1 MAGHS
6 GGACGGACA
15 DSLPRGGAACDESA
29 HAACD
34 AVDLAT
40 LRSFEEAGVEG
51 EPDIVVELIDI
62 YLESAPRLVA
72 AVREAAAAG
81 DAASLS
87 RAAHNLRGG
96 SASLGARRVAALC
109 EEIEAAGYA
118 LSHEAAALAARL
130 EEEFESARL
139 SFEAE
144 RRRRP

>member
-1 MAGHS
+1 MVSHS
-6 GGACGGACA
+6 GASGDGACA
-15 DSLPRGGAACDESA
+15 DSLRRADAACDQSA
-29 HAACD
+29 HAPCD
-34 AVDLAT
+34 AVDLPT
-40 LRSFEEAGVEG
+40 LRGFEEAGVEG

-81 DAASLS
+81 DVASLS

-96 SASLGARRVAALC
+96 SASLGAWRVAALC
-109 EEIEAAGYA
+109 EEIEVSRP
-118 LSHEAAALAARL
+118 LSSHEAAALAARL
-130 EEEFESARL
+130 EEEFELARL

>member
-6 GGACGGACA
+6 SGACDGTCA
-15 DSLPRGGAACDESA
+15 DSLPYGDAAHDESA
-29 HAACD
+29 RAACD

-40 LRSFEEAGVEG
+40 LRAFEDAGVEG

-72 AVREAAAAG
+72 AVREAAATG
-81 DAASLS
+81 DTASLS

-96 SASLGARRVAALC
+96 SASLGAWRVAALC
-109 EEIEAAGYA
+109 EEIEAARP
-118 LSHEAAALAARL
+118 LSSHEAAALAARL
-130 EEEFESARL
+130 EEEFELARL

>member
-1 MAGHS
+1 MVSHS
-6 GGACGGACA
+6 GATCDGACA
-15 DSLPRGGAACDESA
+15 DSSRSADAACNESA

-34 AVDLAT
+34 AVDLPT
-40 LRSFEEAGVEG
+40 LRGFEEAGVEG
-51 EPDIVVELIDI
+51 EPDIVVELIDL

-81 DAASLS
+81 DEASMI

-109 EEIEAAGYA
+109 EGIEDARP
-118 LSHEAAALAARL
+118 LSSHEAAALAARL
-130 EEEFESARL
+130 EEEFELARL